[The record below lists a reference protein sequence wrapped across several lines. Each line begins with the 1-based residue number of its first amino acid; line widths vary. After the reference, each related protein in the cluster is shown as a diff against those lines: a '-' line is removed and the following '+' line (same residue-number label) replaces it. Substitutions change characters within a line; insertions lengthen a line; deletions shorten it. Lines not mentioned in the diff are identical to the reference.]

1 MLGLSLPPPIQ
12 ELLNRSH
19 WCAVL
24 FNLMHS
30 KRETGAEQRAHLT
43 LRVAPNRE
51 PTAASGAFW
60 PECRKDEMTP
70 RPEGSPKH
78 AEIALA
84 VVSFREEVEDR
95 SVVPD
100 RERTGG
106 LKARDVGLNPSDA
119 SRGVAEAGAG
129 VVKSACG
136 DVENADVRVA
146 CTEQMIDEG

>member
-1 MLGLSLPPPIQ
+1 
-12 ELLNRSH
+12 
-19 WCAVL
+19 VL
-24 FNLMHS
+24 FDLMHS
-30 KRETGAEQRAHLT
+30 KRETGAEQSADLR

-51 PTAASGAFW
+51 PTAASGTFW

-106 LKARDVGLNPSDA
+106 SKAGDVGLDPGDTSG
-119 SRGVAEAGAG
+119 RVAEASAG

-136 DVENADVRVA
+136 DVENAEVRVA